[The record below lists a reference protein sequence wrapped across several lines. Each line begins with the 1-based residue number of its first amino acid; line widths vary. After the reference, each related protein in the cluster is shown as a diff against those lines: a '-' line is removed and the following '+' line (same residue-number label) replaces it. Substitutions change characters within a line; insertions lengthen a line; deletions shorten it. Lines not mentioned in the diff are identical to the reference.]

1 MIEVKPFHGLLYD
14 TKVTG
19 PLAEVTAPPYD
30 VISPALQESLYQKN
44 PHNII
49 RLILGKVF
57 STDSEIDNRYTR
69 SANKF
74 RQWLEDKVLLR
85 DPQLGFYLYRQEYEF
100 EGAKFCRTGFFA
112 RVKTEAFSE
121 GNILP
126 HEFTLSKAK
135 TDRTHLLNA
144 CHANFSPIFG
154 LYSDPEG
161 NIDALLKDEDNIEPL
176 SVINDGSVVHRIWRL
191 NNPAICQKISDQI
204 RDKKIYIADGHHRY
218 ETALAF
224 SEANQGKVEDCAHVM
239 MFLTNMDSDSMSIF
253 PIHRVVKSPEPF
265 DRESFLK
272 KAGEYFDISPWS
284 GTLNGTEV
292 KSKLKELGDSQIT
305 FCAYMGKAHSFILKV
320 KSQKN
325 IVPLLDHNEP
335 EDMQV
340 LDVAQLHA
348 LLFRHILK
356 IDTREK
362 SEQQHVSYKVNSEEA
377 MEMVDSSEY
386 DIAFFMN
393 PTLIEHVRRLAEK
406 GVRLPQKATFFYPK
420 LLSGLVINK
429 FGL

>member
-14 TKVTG
+14 TRVTG

-44 PHNII
+44 PHNIV

-85 DPQLGFYLYRQEYEF
+85 DPQPGFYLYRQEYEF
-100 EGAKFCRTGFFA
+100 EGEKFCRTGFFA

-154 LYSDPEG
+154 LYSDPKG

-272 KAGEYFDISPWS
+272 KAREYFDISPWS

-305 FCAYMGKAHSFILKV
+305 FCAYMGKDHTFILKV
-320 KSQKN
+320 KGQKN

>member
-1 MIEVKPFHGLLYD
+1 MIEVKPFHGLLYN

-19 PLAEVTAPPYD
+19 PLSEVTAPPYD

-44 PHNII
+44 PHNVI
-49 RLILGKVF
+49 RLILGKEF
-57 STDSEIDNRYTR
+57 LTDSEVDNRYTR
-69 SANKF
+69 SAEIF
-74 RQWLEDKVLLR
+74 GQWLEKEVIVR
-85 DPQLGFYLYRQEYEF
+85 DSQPGFYLYSQEYEF
-100 EGAKFCRTGFFA
+100 EGEQFCRTGFFA

-161 NIDALLKDEDNIEPL
+161 NIDALLKNENVIEPL
-176 SVINDGSVVHRIWRL
+176 SVSDDGSVVHRIWRL
-191 NNPAICQKISDQI
+191 NNSSICQEISEQI

-224 SEANQGKVEDCAHVM
+224 AEANQGQVDDCAHVM

-265 DRESFLK
+265 DQESFLK
-272 KAGEYFDISPWS
+272 KARKYFDITPWS
-284 GTLNGTEV
+284 GPLNGTEV
-292 KSKLKELGDSQIT
+292 KSQLKQLSSSQIT
-305 FCAYMGKAHSFILKV
+305 FCIHMGKENTFILKV
-320 KSQKN
+320 KDQKN
-325 IVPLLDHNEP
+325 VVPLLDDNEP

-356 IDTREK
+356 VDTREK
-362 SEQQHVSYKVNSEEA
+362 SGQQYVSYKVSSEEA
-377 MEMVDSSEY
+377 MAMVDSGEY
-386 DIAFFMN
+386 DVAFFMN

>member
-19 PLAEVTAPPYD
+19 PLTEVTAPPYE
-30 VISPALQESLYQKN
+30 VMSPALQESLYQKN

-85 DPQLGFYLYRQEYEF
+85 DPQPGFYLYRQEYEF
-100 EGAKFCRTGFFA
+100 EGEKFCRTGFFA

-161 NIDALLKDEDNIEPL
+161 NIDALLKDEDNIKPL

-218 ETALAF
+218 ETALTF
-224 SEANQGKVEDCAHVM
+224 SEANQDKVEDCAHVM

-305 FCAYMGKAHSFILKV
+305 FCAYMGKDHSFMLKV
-320 KSQKN
+320 KGQKN

-340 LDVAQLHA
+340 LDVAQLHT

-362 SEQQHVSYKVNSEEA
+362 SEQQHVSYKVDSEEA
-377 MEMVDSSEY
+377 MKMVDSSEY

>member
-1 MIEVKPFHGLLYD
+1 
-14 TKVTG
+14 
-19 PLAEVTAPPYD
+19 
-30 VISPALQESLYQKN
+30 
-44 PHNII
+44 
-49 RLILGKVF
+49 
-57 STDSEIDNRYTR
+57 
-69 SANKF
+69 
-74 RQWLEDKVLLR
+74 
-85 DPQLGFYLYRQEYEF
+85 
-100 EGAKFCRTGFFA
+100 
-112 RVKTEAFSE
+112 
-121 GNILP
+121 
-126 HEFTLSKAK
+126 
-135 TDRTHLLNA
+135 
-144 CHANFSPIFG
+144 
-154 LYSDPEG
+154 
-161 NIDALLKDEDNIEPL
+161 
-176 SVINDGSVVHRIWRL
+176 
-191 NNPAICQKISDQI
+191 
-204 RDKKIYIADGHHRY
+204 
-218 ETALAF
+218 
-224 SEANQGKVEDCAHVM
+224 M

-305 FCAYMGKAHSFILKV
+305 FCAYMGKDHTFILKV
-320 KSQKN
+320 KSLKN

-335 EDMQV
+335 EDMRV

-393 PTLIEHVRRLAEK
+393 PILIEHVCRLAEK
-406 GVRLPQKATFFYPK
+406 SVRLPQKATFFYPK
-420 LLSGLVINK
+420 ILSGLVINK

>member
-1 MIEVKPFHGLLYD
+1 MIEVKPFHGLLYN

-19 PLAEVTAPPYD
+19 PLIEVTAPPYD

-44 PHNII
+44 PHNVV
-49 RLILGKVF
+49 RLILGKEF
-57 STDSEIDNRYTR
+57 STDSETDNRYSR
-69 SANKF
+69 SASTF
-74 RQWLEDKVLLR
+74 RQWLEEEVLIR
-85 DPQLGFYLYRQEYEF
+85 DPQPGFYLYSQEYEF
-100 EGAKFCRTGFFA
+100 EGEKFCRTGFFA
-112 RVKTEAFSE
+112 RVKTEAFNE

-161 NIDALLKDEDNIEPL
+161 NIDALLKGEGNLEPL
-176 SVINDGSVVHRIWRL
+176 SVIDDGSVVHRLWRL
-191 NNPAICQKISDQI
+191 SNPAICQQISERI
-204 RDKKIYIADGHHRY
+204 ADKKIYIADGHHRY

-224 SEANQGKVEDCAHVM
+224 AEANQDKVEDCTHTM

-253 PIHRVVKSPEPF
+253 PIHRVVKSSAPF
-265 DRESFLK
+265 DRKSFLK
-272 KAGEYFDISPWS
+272 KAGEYFDITPWS
-284 GTLNGTEV
+284 GLLNGAAV
-292 KSKLKELGDSQIT
+292 KSRLKESGNTRIT
-305 FCAYMGKAHSFILKV
+305 FCAYMGKDHTFILKV
-320 KSQKN
+320 KDPKN

-335 EDMQV
+335 RDMQV
-340 LDVAQLHA
+340 LDVAQLHV
-348 LLFRHILK
+348 LLLRHILK

-362 SEQQHVSYKVNSEEA
+362 SGQQYVSYKVSSEEA
-377 MEMVDSSEY
+377 MGMVDSGEY
-386 DIAFFMN
+386 DVAFFMN
-393 PTLIEHVRRLAEK
+393 PTLIEQVRRLAEK

-429 FGL
+429 FGP

>member
-1 MIEVKPFHGLLYD
+1 MIEVKPFHGLLYN

-19 PLAEVTAPPYD
+19 PLKEVTAPPYD

-44 PHNII
+44 PHNVV
-49 RLILGKVF
+49 RLILGKEF
-57 STDSEIDNRYTR
+57 STDSEMDNRYSR
-69 SANKF
+69 SADTF
-74 RQWLEDKVLLR
+74 RQWLADEVLVR
-85 DPQLGFYLYRQEYEF
+85 DSQPGFYLYSQEYEF
-100 EGAKFCRTGFFA
+100 KREKFCRTGFFA

-135 TDRTHLLNA
+135 TDRTRLLNA
-144 CHANFSPIFG
+144 CRANFSPIFG

-161 NIDALLKDEDNIEPL
+161 KIDALLKDEGPLEPL
-176 SVINDGSVVHRIWRL
+176 SVIDDGSVVHRIWRL
-191 NNPAICQKISDQI
+191 TNSTTCRKLSDQI
-204 RDKKIYIADGHHRY
+204 GDKKIYIADGHHRY

-224 SEANQGKVEDCAHVM
+224 AEANQGKVEDCAHVM

-265 DRESFLK
+265 DRKSFLK
-272 KAGEYFDISPWS
+272 KAGEYFDITPWS
-284 GTLNGTEV
+284 DLLNGAEV
-292 KSKLKELGDSQIT
+292 RSKLQELGNAQIT
-305 FCAYMGKAHSFILKV
+305 FCAYMGKDHTFILKV
-320 KSQKN
+320 KDSRN
-325 IVPLLDHNEP
+325 VVPLLDHDEP

-348 LLFRHILK
+348 LLLRHILR
-356 IDTREK
+356 IDTRGK
-362 SEQQHVSYKVNSEEA
+362 SDQQYVSYKINSEEA
-377 MEMVDSSEY
+377 MGMVDSGEY
-386 DIAFFMN
+386 DVAFFVN
-393 PTLIEHVRRLAEK
+393 PTRIGHVRRLAEK

-429 FGL
+429 FGP

>member
-19 PLAEVTAPPYD
+19 PLAEVAAPPYD

-44 PHNII
+44 PHNIV

-85 DPQLGFYLYRQEYEF
+85 DPQPGFYLYRQEYEF
-100 EGAKFCRTGFFA
+100 EGEKFCRTGFFA

-135 TDRTHLLNA
+135 TDRTHLLSA

-154 LYSDPEG
+154 LYSDPKG

-224 SEANQGKVEDCAHVM
+224 SEANQGKVEDSAHVM

-305 FCAYMGKAHSFILKV
+305 FCAYMGKDHTFILKV
-320 KSQKN
+320 KGQKN

>member
-19 PLAEVTAPPYD
+19 PLADVTAPPYD

-44 PHNII
+44 PHNIV

-69 SANKF
+69 SANTF
-74 RQWLEDKVLLR
+74 SQWLMDKVLVR
-85 DPQLGFYLYRQEYEF
+85 DPQPGFYLYRQEYEF
-100 EGAKFCRTGFFA
+100 EGEKFCRTGFFA

-154 LYSDPEG
+154 LYSDPKG

-284 GTLNGTEV
+284 GTLNGTAV

-305 FCAYMGKAHSFILKV
+305 FCAYMGKDHTFILKV
-320 KSQKN
+320 KGQKN

-377 MEMVDSSEY
+377 MEMVNSREY

>member
-44 PHNII
+44 PHNIV

-85 DPQLGFYLYRQEYEF
+85 DPQPGFYLYRQEYEF
-100 EGAKFCRTGFFA
+100 EGEKFCRTGFFA

-284 GTLNGTEV
+284 GTLNGTAV

-305 FCAYMGKAHSFILKV
+305 FCAYMGKDHTFILKV
-320 KSQKN
+320 KGQKN

>member
-1 MIEVKPFHGLLYD
+1 MIEVKPFHGLLYN

-19 PLAEVTAPPYD
+19 PLIEVTAPPYD

-44 PHNII
+44 PYNVV
-49 RLILGKVF
+49 RLILGKEF
-57 STDSEIDNRYTR
+57 STDSEMDNRYTR
-69 SANKF
+69 SADTFK
-74 RQWLEDKVLLR
+74 QWQEEKILVR
-85 DPQLGFYLYRQEYEF
+85 DSQPGFYLYSQEYEF
-100 EGAKFCRTGFFA
+100 EGEKFCRTGFLA

-161 NIDALLKDEDNIEPL
+161 KIDALLKDEDTMKPL
-176 SVINDGSVVHRIWRL
+176 SVIDDGSVVHRIWRL
-191 NNPAICQKISDQI
+191 NNSAICQEISNQI

-224 SEANQGKVEDCAHVM
+224 AEANQGKVEDCAHVM

-265 DRESFLK
+265 DREAFLK
-272 KAGEYFDISPWS
+272 KAGEYFDISLWS
-284 GTLNGTEV
+284 GPLNGTEV
-292 KSKLKELGDSQIT
+292 KSQLKELGDSQIT
-305 FCAYMGKAHSFILKV
+305 FCAYMGKEYSFILKI
-320 KSQKN
+320 KDKKN
-325 IVPLLDHNEP
+325 VVPLLDDNEP

-362 SEQQHVSYKVNSEEA
+362 SGQQYVSYKVNSEEA
-377 MEMVDSSEY
+377 MAMVDGGEY
-386 DIAFFMN
+386 DVAFFMN

-420 LLSGLVINK
+420 LLSGLVINR

>member
-14 TKVTG
+14 TRVTG
-19 PLAEVTAPPYD
+19 PLIEVTAPPYD

-44 PHNII
+44 PHNVV
-49 RLILGKVF
+49 RLILEKEF
-57 STDSEIDNRYTR
+57 STDSEMDNRYTR
-69 SANKF
+69 SAETF
-74 RQWLEDKVLLR
+74 RQWLEEGVLVR
-85 DPQLGFYLYRQEYEF
+85 DSQPGFYLYSQEYEF
-100 EGAKFCRTGFFA
+100 EGEKFCRTGFFA

-161 NIDALLKDEDNIEPL
+161 NIDALLKNEDNPL
-176 SVINDGSVVHRIWRL
+176 SVIDDGSVVHRIWRL
-191 NNPAICQKISDQI
+191 NNASICQEISARI
-204 RDKKIYIADGHHRY
+204 REKKIYIADGHHRY

-224 SEANQGKVEDCAHVM
+224 AEANQGQVEDCAHVM

-265 DRESFLK
+265 DRESFLE
-272 KAGEYFDISPWS
+272 KAGKYFDITPWS
-284 GTLNGTEV
+284 GPLNGAEI
-292 KSKLKELGDSQIT
+292 KSRLKEMGATQIT
-305 FCAYMGKAHSFILKV
+305 FCAYMGKDHAFTLKV
-320 KSQKN
+320 KDPKN
-325 IVPLLDHNEP
+325 VVPLLDHNEP
-335 EDMQV
+335 EVMQV
-340 LDVAQLHA
+340 LDVAQLHP

-362 SEQQHVSYKVNSEEA
+362 AGQQYVSYKVNSEEA
-377 MEMVDSSEY
+377 MGMVDSGEY
-386 DIAFFMN
+386 DLAFFMN

>member
-19 PLAEVTAPPYD
+19 PLIEVIAPPYD

-44 PHNII
+44 PHNVV
-49 RLILGKVF
+49 RLILGKEF
-57 STDSEIDNRYTR
+57 STDSEMDNRYTR
-69 SANKF
+69 SANIFQK
-74 RQWLEDKVLLR
+74 WLKEEVLVR
-85 DPQLGFYLYRQEYEF
+85 DPQPGFYLYSQEYEF
-100 EGAKFCRTGFFA
+100 EGEKFCRTGFFA

-135 TDRTHLLNA
+135 TDRNHLLNA

-161 NIDALLKDEDNIEPL
+161 DIDALLKDEGNIEPL
-176 SVINDGSVVHRIWRL
+176 SVIDDGSVVHRIWRL
-191 NNPAICQKISDQI
+191 KNPATCQKISDQI

-224 SEANQGKVEDCAHVM
+224 TEANQDKVEDCAHVM
-239 MFLTNMDSDSMSIF
+239 MFLTSMDSDSMSIF

-272 KAGEYFDISPWS
+272 KAEEYFDISSWS
-284 GTLNGTEV
+284 GSLNGTEV
-292 KSKLKELGDSQIT
+292 KSQLKELGNSQIT
-305 FCAYMGKAHSFILKV
+305 FCAYMGKDHTFILKV
-320 KSQKN
+320 KDKKN
-325 IVPLLDHNEP
+325 VVPLLDHNEP

-348 LLFRHILK
+348 LLFRHLLK

-362 SEQQHVSYKVNSEEA
+362 SGQQYVSYKVNSEEA
-377 MEMVDSSEY
+377 MGMVDSGDY
-386 DIAFFMN
+386 DVAFFMN

-420 LLSGLVINK
+420 LLSGLVINR
-429 FGL
+429 FGP

>member
-19 PLAEVTAPPYD
+19 PLIEVIAPPYD

-44 PHNII
+44 PHNVV
-49 RLILGKVF
+49 RLILGKEF
-57 STDSEIDNRYTR
+57 STDSEMDNRYTR
-69 SANKF
+69 SANTF
-74 RQWLEDKVLLR
+74 QQWLKEEVLLR
-85 DPQLGFYLYRQEYEF
+85 DPQPGFYLYRQEYEF
-100 EGAKFCRTGFFA
+100 EGEKFCRTGFFA

-161 NIDALLKDEDNIEPL
+161 DIDVLLKDEGNIEPL
-176 SVINDGSVVHRIWRL
+176 SVIDDGSVVHRIWRL

-204 RDKKIYIADGHHRY
+204 SNKKIYIADGHHRY

-224 SEANQGKVEDCAHVM
+224 AEANQDKVEDCAHVM

-272 KAGEYFDISPWS
+272 KSGEYFDISLWS
-284 GTLNGTEV
+284 GSLNGTEV
-292 KSKLKELGDSQIT
+292 KSKLKKLGDSQIT
-305 FCAYMGKAHSFILKV
+305 FCAYIGKDHTFILKV
-320 KSQKN
+320 KDQKN
-325 IVPLLDHNEP
+325 VVPLLDHNEP

-362 SEQQHVSYKVNSEEA
+362 SGQQYVSYKVDSEEA
-377 MEMVDSSEY
+377 MEMVDSGDY

-393 PTLIEHVRRLAEK
+393 PTLIEHVRCLAEK

-420 LLSGLVINK
+420 LLSGLVINS

>member
-1 MIEVKPFHGLLYD
+1 MIEVKPFHGLLYN

-19 PLAEVTAPPYD
+19 PLIEVTAPPYD

-44 PHNII
+44 PHNVV
-49 RLILGKVF
+49 RLILGKEF
-57 STDSEIDNRYTR
+57 STDSEMDNRYTR
-69 SANKF
+69 SAAIF
-74 RQWLEDKVLLR
+74 RQWLEEGVLVR
-85 DPQLGFYLYRQEYEF
+85 DPQPGFYLYSQEYEF
-100 EGAKFCRTGFFA
+100 EGEKFCRTGFFS
-112 RVKTEAFSE
+112 RVKTQAFSE

-161 NIDALLKDEDNIEPL
+161 NIDALLKDEGNLEPL
-176 SVINDGSVVHRIWRL
+176 SVIDDGSVVHRIWRL
-191 NNPAICQKISDQI
+191 KNFAICQKISDQLGH
-204 RDKKIYIADGHHRY
+204 KKIYIADGHHRY

-224 SEANQGKVEDCAHVM
+224 AEANQGKVEDCAHVM

-272 KAGEYFDISPWS
+272 KAGEFFDITPWS
-284 GTLNGTEV
+284 GPVNGAEV
-292 KSKLKELGDSQIT
+292 KSCLKEMGKTQIT
-305 FCAYMGKAHSFILKV
+305 FCLYMGKEHIFLLKV
-320 KSQKN
+320 KDKKN
-325 IVPLLDHNEP
+325 VLPLLGPNEP

-362 SEQQHVSYKVNSEEA
+362 SGQKYVSYKVNSEEA
-377 MEMVDSSEY
+377 MAMVDSGEY
-386 DIAFFMN
+386 DVAFFMN
-393 PTLIEHVRRLAEK
+393 PTPIEQVRRLAEK

-429 FGL
+429 FGP

>member
-1 MIEVKPFHGLLYD
+1 MIEVKPFHGLLYN
-14 TKVTG
+14 TKITG
-19 PLAEVTAPPYD
+19 PLIEVTAPPYD
-30 VISPALQESLYQKN
+30 VISPALQEALHQKN
-44 PHNII
+44 PHNVV
-49 RLILGKVF
+49 RLILGKEF
-57 STDSEIDNRYTR
+57 STDSEMDNRYSR
-69 SANKF
+69 SAGTFK
-74 RQWLEDKVLLR
+74 QWLEEEVLVR
-85 DPQLGFYLYRQEYEF
+85 DSRPGFYLYSQEYEF
-100 EGAKFCRTGFFA
+100 EGEKFCRTGIFA
-112 RVKTEAFSE
+112 RVKTEAFSK

-126 HEFTLSKAK
+126 HEFTLAKAK
-135 TDRTHLLNA
+135 TDRNRLLNA

-161 NIDALLKDEDNIEPL
+161 KLDALLQDEGNLEPL
-176 SVINDGSVVHRIWRL
+176 SVIDDGSVVHRIWRL
-191 NNPAICQKISDQI
+191 NNAAICQEISQQI
-204 RDKKIYIADGHHRY
+204 SDKKIYIADGHHRY

-224 SEANQGKVEDCAHVM
+224 AEANQGKVEDCAHVM

-272 KAGEYFDISPWS
+272 KAEEYFDISPWS
-284 GTLNGTEV
+284 GPLNGAEV
-292 KSKLKELGDSQIT
+292 KSQLKEMGNAQIT
-305 FCAYMGKAHSFILKV
+305 FCAYMGKEHAFVLKV
-320 KSQKN
+320 KDPKN
-325 IVPLLDHNEP
+325 VVPLLSDNEP

-362 SEQQHVSYKVNSEEA
+362 SGQQHVSYKVNSEEA
-377 MEMVDSSEY
+377 MAMVDSGEY
-386 DIAFFMN
+386 DVAFFMN

>member
-1 MIEVKPFHGLLYD
+1 MIEVKPFHGLLYN

-19 PLAEVTAPPYD
+19 PLSEVTAPPYD

-44 PHNII
+44 PHNVI
-49 RLILGKVF
+49 RLILGKEF
-57 STDSEIDNRYTR
+57 PTDSEVDNRYTR
-69 SANKF
+69 SAEIF
-74 RQWLEDKVLLR
+74 GQWLEKEVIVR
-85 DPQLGFYLYRQEYEF
+85 DSQPGFYLYSQEYEF
-100 EGAKFCRTGFFA
+100 EGEQFCRTGFFA

-161 NIDALLKDEDNIEPL
+161 NIDALLKNENVIEPL
-176 SVINDGSVVHRIWRL
+176 SVIDDGSVVHRIWRL
-191 NNPAICQKISDQI
+191 NNSSICQEISEQI

-224 SEANQGKVEDCAHVM
+224 AEANQGQVDDCAHVM

-265 DRESFLK
+265 DQESFLK
-272 KAGEYFDISPWS
+272 KARKYFDITPWS
-284 GTLNGTEV
+284 GPLNGTEV
-292 KSKLKELGDSQIT
+292 KSQLKQLSSTQIT
-305 FCAYMGKAHSFILKV
+305 FCIHMGKENTFILKV
-320 KSQKN
+320 KDQKN
-325 IVPLLDHNEP
+325 VVPLLDDNEP

-356 IDTREK
+356 VDTREK
-362 SEQQHVSYKVNSEEA
+362 SGQQYVSYKVSSEEA
-377 MEMVDSSEY
+377 MAMVDSGEY
-386 DIAFFMN
+386 DVAFFMN